1 MRTPDRAAQNCALVA
16 SFEKLDLINK
26 NYDPEFPMKRVP
38 SKQRNSQI
46 RRDRD
51 VRALSR
57 LALLLVCGLVLAS
70 GFVFAAEQHFAALD
84 YGYKSEGLRRER
96 GRLLEEK
103 QHLMLTKEQAFA
115 PARLAIQARELG
127 LRPLVASQVGT
138 QKASRS
144 QLPLAPALLTPSA
157 SFQR

>member
-1 MRTPDRAAQNCALVA
+1 MR
-16 SFEKLDLINK
+16 
-26 NYDPEFPMKRVP
+26 RVP

-51 VRALSR
+51 MRALSR
-57 LALLLVCGLVLAS
+57 LALLLMCGLVLAG
-70 GFVFAAEQHFAALD
+70 GFMFAAQQHFAAID
-84 YGYKSEGLRRER
+84 YGYKSETLRRER
-96 GRLLEEK
+96 ERLLEEK
-103 QHLMLTKEQAFA
+103 QHLMLKKEQAFA

-127 LRPLVASQVGT
+127 LKPLLASQVGT
-138 QKASRS
+138 QRASSRS

>member
-1 MRTPDRAAQNCALVA
+1 
-16 SFEKLDLINK
+16 
-26 NYDPEFPMKRVP
+26 MKRVP

-46 RRDRD
+46 HRDRD
-51 VRALSR
+51 MRALSR
-57 LALLLVCGLVLAS
+57 LALLLVCGVVLAS
-70 GFVFAAEQHFAALD
+70 GFVFAAKQHFAALD

-96 GRLLEEK
+96 ERLFEEK

-144 QLPLAPALLTPSA
+144 QLPPAPALLTPSA